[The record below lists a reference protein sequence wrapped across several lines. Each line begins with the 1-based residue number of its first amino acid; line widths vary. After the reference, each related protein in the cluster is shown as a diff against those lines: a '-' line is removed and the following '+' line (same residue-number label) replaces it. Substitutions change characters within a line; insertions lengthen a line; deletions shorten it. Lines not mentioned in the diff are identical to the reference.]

1 MVILLRF
8 GLEDR
13 QARTLEEVGKEFNV
27 SESGSVRLKLRCY
40 SSCAIP
46 AEPGNSKT
54 TWNKLARH
62 RRHKEGPE
70 EVTRALVDLLSSHKR
85 PAISI
90 V

>member
-1 MVILLRF
+1 MIKLQLNKILCEVTHRERMVILLRF

-46 AEPGNSKT
+46 AEAEN
-54 TWNKLARH
+54 
-62 RRHKEGPE
+62 
-70 EVTRALVDLLSSHKR
+70 
-85 PAISI
+85 
-90 V
+90 